1 MPGAAATTEPD
12 RRWAAA
18 VHAFDA
24 GQYFEAHELWE
35 ELWNDA
41 EGEERQLYQ
50 ALVQIAAGYAK
61 LDIGEVNG
69 ARKLFERGLA
79 RLGASSLTTRLH
91 PSFVPAVTEALRY
104 LRTLPFGAAASLE
117 SVPRPLI
124 GPVKT
129 EQR

>member
-1 MPGAAATTEPD
+1 M
-12 RRWAAA
+12 R
-18 VHAFDA
+18 AFDA

-61 LDIGEVNG
+61 LDIGEGNG

-79 RLGASSLTTRLH
+79 RLGACSLTTRLH
-91 PSFVPAVTEALRY
+91 PVFVPAVTEALRH
-104 LRTLPFGAAASLE
+104 LRTLPFGAAAGLE
-117 SVPRPLI
+117 SVPRPRI
-124 GPVKT
+124 GLEEW

>member
-1 MPGAAATTEPD
+1 WEARWATKSPARTSTRWWSRWNRATTTAATPGAAATTEPD
-12 RRWAAA
+12 PRWAAA
-18 VHAFDA
+18 VRSFDA

-91 PSFVPAVTEALRY
+91 
-104 LRTLPFGAAASLE
+104 
-117 SVPRPLI
+117 
-124 GPVKT
+124 
-129 EQR
+129 